1 MKNTYII
8 IINRDR
14 DEQMMSNGFP
24 PKMFKVTSEQDMS
37 HKDMSNFLR
46 DNYSFDICRDNL
58 IFTKIEDIQEI
69 KLKK

>member
-1 MKNTYII
+1 
-8 IINRDR
+8 
-14 DEQMMSNGFP
+14 MMSNGFP